1 MLSSIYPLVAIY
13 FVIGA
18 IAIVFINRRKTQT
31 RMDKTNRW
39 IKYFLYLLIVNAII
53 LSINFEMFF
62 YVAMGIGLVA
72 IYEFIRMSM
81 KTTVL
86 RQLLFGIPFM
96 LVLSVFLLASNRV
109 SVSGIGFVYTLVFC
123 FDGFAQIIGQLFG
136 KRQITPK
143 WSPNKTLGGFIGAFV
158 ITVATAFY
166 YCLNVA
172 DSKYPDYPVILI
184 FGVCV
189 SLFSFSGDILAS
201 LFKRIC
207 GEKDYSNLIPQHGG
221 ILDRFDSFIFA
232 LSGYYCLTQLLQING
247 L

>member
-1 MLSSIYPLVAIY
+1 MLSSIYPLVAVY

-18 IAIVFINRRKTQT
+18 IAIVVINRRKPQT
-31 RMDKTNRW
+31 RLEKNNRW
-39 IKYFLYLLIVNAII
+39 IKYFLYLLIVNTII
-53 LSINFEMFF
+53 LCINFDLFF
-62 YVAMGIGLVA
+62 YATLGIGLVA

-81 KTTVL
+81 KTTTAN
-86 RQLLFGIPFM
+86 QLLFGLPFM
-96 LVLSVFLLASNRV
+96 LVLSVFLLASNQT
-109 SVSGIGFVYTLVFC
+109 SISGIGFVYTLVFC

-158 ITVATAFY
+158 ITVATSFY

-172 DSKYPDYPVILI
+172 DSKYPDYLAILI
-184 FGVCV
+184 IGICV

-201 LFKRIC
+201 FFKRVC

-232 LSGYYCLTQLLQING
+232 LSGYYCLTQLFEING